1 MNLGFGWD
9 RLENV
14 MWRIQHGELDGYS
27 AQKIFMM
34 LGTNNLSVN
43 TNEEIVSGIKEI
55 VSWIK
60 IKQPDA
66 KLYVVKILP
75 RRNMEERL
83 GVLNGLLEEAVA
95 ADRKVQVIDLTD
107 VFIGKDGKIDE
118 KLFSDGLHPNCEGYK
133 RIAKVLRKY
142 VMQ

>member
-1 MNLGFGWD
+1 
-9 RLENV
+9 
-14 MWRIQHGELDGYS
+14 
-27 AQKIFMM
+27 
-34 LGTNNLSVN
+34 
-43 TNEEIVSGIKEI
+43 
-55 VSWIK
+55 
-60 IKQPDA
+60 
-66 KLYVVKILP
+66 
-75 RRNMEERL
+75 MEERL